1 MSKDAQVTISPPP
14 PPQISIPGPRSHVT
28 LPELLAATKY
38 RVLVSAIYGAG
49 KSVAVSA
56 TGRTGEWALRP
67 QAPADPSRT

>member
-1 MSKDAQVTISPPP
+1 M
-14 PPQISIPGPRSHVT
+14 T